1 MPRRQKTYWN
11 RKGAS
16 VSVCA
21 SLAWHFTS
29 TDTHT
34 RWPKETQF
42 TAQHTDDSGA
52 EVSVE
57 PTRKREESE
66 R

>member
-1 MPRRQKTYWN
+1 M
-11 RKGAS
+11 
-16 VSVCA
+16 SVCA

-57 PTRKREESE
+57 PTRKREENE